1 MNTNSLLQAYYKALR
16 EALQQIFKA
25 LTSVRKDTLTRLVL
39 GGVMGGTATE
49 IAQTIGMDYE
59 TVLKNLDKLANIDL
73 IKIVKEIVQDHPVQ
87 LIIDDTHDHKEYARA
102 IPVSRNATQ
111 VYYCRE
117 HKRYEP
123 AIQLL
128 IIVIKDLRT
137 NETFMIAA
145 IPYIPQKVAQILKEK
160 KQNTKQKSNY
170 T

>member
-1 MNTNSLLQAYYKALR
+1 MNTNSLLQEYYKALQ

-39 GGVMGGTATE
+39 GGIIGGTATE
-49 IAQTIGMDYE
+49 IAQAVDMDYE
-59 TVLKNLDKLANIDL
+59 TVLKNLDKLANINL
-73 IKIVKEIVQDHPVQ
+73 IKIVKEIVKDHPVQ
-87 LIIDDTHDHKEYARA
+87 LIIDDTHNHKARA
-102 IPVSRNATQ
+102 LPVSRNGTQ
-111 VYYCRE
+111 AFYCRE

-128 IIVIKDLRT
+128 IIAIKDLYT
-137 NETFMIAA
+137 NETYIITI
-145 IPYIPQKVAQILKEK
+145 IPYIPQKVAEILKEK